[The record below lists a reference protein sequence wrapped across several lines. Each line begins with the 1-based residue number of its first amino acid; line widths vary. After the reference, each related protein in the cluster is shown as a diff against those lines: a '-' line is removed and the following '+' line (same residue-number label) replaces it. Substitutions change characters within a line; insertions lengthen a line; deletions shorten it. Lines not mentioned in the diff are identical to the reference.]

1 MIALVVLL
9 VVIVAT
15 LGAGMLLRVRSGTF
29 RAVDAGAA
37 APELDPV
44 LAAVGVGVGVPVVL
58 HFSASWCG
66 PCAAVRRV
74 VTQVL
79 DTAPG
84 SARDVELD
92 LDENPLPAR
101 KLGVLSLPTTF
112 VFDGAGR
119 ERFRASGVPTAED
132 LRTALASL

>member
-29 RAVDAGAA
+29 RAVDAGDA
-37 APELDPV
+37 APEPDPV